1 MEAGVN
7 LPEAL
12 SLAAH
17 STKNEAL
24 RVAIY
29 TVRDNLYSGS
39 RLSVLFARHSVFPAE
54 LHHMLSAG
62 ERTGTTD
69 EMLKALARYFTAETE
84 TLLAGLTTLIEPIMN
99 VFIGAVIGGLVVA
112 LYLPI
117 FSAGSVIAG

>member
-1 MEAGVN
+1 
-7 LPEAL
+7 
-12 SLAAH
+12 
-17 STKNEAL
+17 
-24 RVAIY
+24 
-29 TVRDNLYSGS
+29 
-39 RLSVLFARHSVFPAE
+39 
-54 LHHMLSAG
+54 MLSAG

-84 TLLAGLTTLIEPIMN
+84 TLLAGLTTLIEPIMI